1 MDREVI
7 RGRGIS
13 QLNVDNNKRKD
24 RADAKQNNTRVK
36 RRKYALLGEDWGLLE
51 TPDPTRVQTKT
62 PVEVLGC
69 MWKRRPLAIKWDG
82 WGTKVLVV
90 ESHGEVEI
98 NPPVD
103 RVKCV
108 LPELNEFESNP
119 LVSLVESMNNKL
131 EGVKN
136 ESSSENE
143 NEKSLSMIRK
153 YEKKP
158 ENKTVGK
165 VTKRKT
171 WTKLNNGL
179 FGWKTINAKQT
190 TSNSSK
196 LEKCNYLPAI
206 KGDQSSKI
214 STGKV

>member
-1 MDREVI
+1 M
-7 RGRGIS
+7 
-13 QLNVDNNKRKD
+13 
-24 RADAKQNNTRVK
+24 
-36 RRKYALLGEDWGLLE
+36 
-51 TPDPTRVQTKT
+51 RVQTKT
-62 PVEVLGC
+62 PVEFLGC
-69 MWKRRPLAIKWDG
+69 IWKRRPLAIEWDG
-82 WGTKVLVV
+82 WGMKVLAV
-90 ESHGEVEI
+90 ESHGEVEV

-103 RVKCV
+103 RVKCE

-119 LVSLVESMNNKL
+119 VVSLEKSLNDKL

-136 ESSSENE
+136 VSGSENE

-196 LEKCNYLPAI
+196 LEKSNFLPAI

-214 STGKV
+214 STGISSLKRKFEVGIRTGISSESDRVERDYLAKKPRKHGGNHL